1 MKFETVVYEKLIE
14 IVRTNT
20 SIYDLST
27 NEHKEFVLQ
36 NNIWRRIG
44 CEMGI
49 DALALANLVESDII
63 LTLSKVAPV
72 ITVSMYSLWR
82 HFLHGNAIRRRHY
95 GLYNVNNQCVFS
107 HASWK
112 WNTHVLWNLFHF
124 MYVQKQRSKKTR
136 TMESTLYMWDTRI
149 LLSHRKV
156 D

>member
-14 IVRTNT
+14 IVRKNT
-20 SIYDLST
+20 SIYDSST

-44 CEMGI
+44 SEMGI
-49 DALALANLVESDII
+49 DALALANLTESDII

-72 ITVSMYSLWR
+72 ITVPMYSWWR
-82 HFLHGNAIRRRHY
+82 HFSHGNAVQRRRY

-112 WNTHVLWNLFHF
+112 
-124 MYVQKQRSKKTR
+124 
-136 TMESTLYMWDTRI
+136 
-149 LLSHRKV
+149 
-156 D
+156 